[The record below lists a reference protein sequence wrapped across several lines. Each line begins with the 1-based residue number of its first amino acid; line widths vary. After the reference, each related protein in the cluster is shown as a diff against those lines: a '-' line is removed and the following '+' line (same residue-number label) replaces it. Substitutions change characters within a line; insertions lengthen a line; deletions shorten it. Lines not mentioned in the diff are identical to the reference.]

1 VQPGAAVI
9 THDAARSRA
18 LPAAL
23 TLLAL
28 VVVADL
34 LVGSG
39 VALVALLVVGPL
51 VAASRCTAVETA
63 AVAVLATALAV
74 GLAAYDSV
82 LDQSQGV
89 TAIAAVAAGGGIA
102 VGLARAQ
109 HKLAGTAHERGV
121 ALETERDAR
130 RRVDLLA
137 RSGELLGSG
146 LEPEALLRQITG
158 LPVPEHADLAIVD
171 LRRPDGSLRGAVT
184 SAADPE
190 LAAALRDLRERF
202 PLDTD
207 GDHPVALALRTGEP
221 QLLPEM
227 TDDELRRYA
236 HSDEHFALMRR
247 ARYRS
252 ALVLPLTARGRTA
265 GVLSL
270 LRLREGAAFDADD
283 LALGLDIAR
292 RAALALD
299 NARLFGDLQAT
310 DQRLEAIVANLG
322 EAVTAF
328 APDGSIIFTNQAAA
342 AFAGVASP
350 EQLMATD
357 RARLLDE
364 WIVLDEHGEEVPVER
379 RPVTRALAG
388 ETPEPMV
395 LRAVERATGRDL
407 WLMSRAAP
415 VHGPDGELQ
424 FVVAVSEDV
433 GAVKRQERRERLL
446 SNASKLLGSS
456 LDVDATLDKAAW
468 AVVPELA
475 DWARVDLPDERGVL
489 RQAAVAHRDL
499 ELVELLNEWRRDYPP
514 DPADTRGPAEV
525 LRSGRSVV
533 WSDVDP
539 EDMVRYA
546 RTPRHEELMRLV
558 DVRSMVIVPM
568 SVGDRVIGTMQ
579 LATTSESER
588 RLGAEQLEI
597 AEELARRAAIAVENA
612 RVHAERTHIAATLQR
627 SLLPPR
633 LPVIPGLTIAAR
645 FRAAGTAT
653 DVGGD
658 FYDLFEARDRWMVM
672 MGDVTGKGPGAA
684 AVTSLARYTMRTI
697 AQYEDD
703 PTDMLRRLNA
713 TLGDDPER
721 RQICTAVCVAV
732 RPPARQGDGVWL
744 DIVCAGH
751 PAPFLVTAAGTV
763 EAVGCPGTLLG
774 AFAEGRWT
782 SIAVELGPGD
792 ALVLY
797 TDGVTDTR
805 GPDGRYGADRLAALL
820 REIGPAEA
828 DTTAQRIDDAL
839 QAFGEQRDDVA
850 LLILRG
856 ATADASGEA
865 SLAAVPFEVA

>member
-1 VQPGAAVI
+1 M
-9 THDAARSRA
+9 S
-18 LPAAL
+18 
-23 TLLAL
+23 
-28 VVVADL
+28 
-34 LVGSG
+34 
-39 VALVALLVVGPL
+39 
-51 VAASRCTAVETA
+51 E
-63 AVAVLATALAV
+63 
-74 GLAAYDSV
+74 
-82 LDQSQGV
+82 
-89 TAIAAVAAGGGIA
+89 
-102 VGLARAQ
+102 
-109 HKLAGTAHERGV
+109 
-121 ALETERDAR
+121 
-130 RRVDLLA
+130 
-137 RSGELLGSG
+137 
-146 LEPEALLRQITG
+146 
-158 LPVPEHADLAIVD
+158 
-171 LRRPDGSLRGAVT
+171 
-184 SAADPE
+184 
-190 LAAALRDLRERF
+190 
-202 PLDTD
+202 
-207 GDHPVALALRTGEP
+207 
-221 QLLPEM
+221 
-227 TDDELRRYA
+227 DELRRYA
-236 HSDEHFALMRR
+236 HTDVHFELMRR
-247 ARYRS
+247 ARYHS

-270 LRLREGAAFDADD
+270 LRLREATPFGPDD
-283 LALGLDIAR
+283 MALGLDIAR

-299 NARLFGDLQAT
+299 NARLFSDLQAT

-328 APDGSIIFTNQAAA
+328 APDGSILFTNQAAA
-342 AFAGVASP
+342 TFAGVASP

-357 RARLLDE
+357 LTRLLDE
-364 WIVLDEHGEEVPVER
+364 WIVLDEHGEEVPPER
-379 RPVTRALAG
+379 QPIMRALAG

-395 LRAVERATGRDL
+395 LRTVERATGRDL

-415 VHGPDGELQ
+415 VRGPDGALQ
-424 FVVAVSEDV
+424 FVVHVSEDV

-456 LDVDATLDKAAW
+456 LDVEATLDKAAW

-475 DWARVDLPDERGVL
+475 DWARVDLPDERGIL

-525 LRSGRSVV
+525 LRSGRPVV
-533 WSDVDP
+533 WSAVDP

-546 RTPRHEELMRLV
+546 RTPRHEELMRLI
-558 DVRSMVIVPM
+558 DVRTMVIVPM
-568 SVGDRVIGTMQ
+568 SLGDRVIGTMQ

-645 FRAAGTAT
+645 FRAADTAT
-653 DVGGD
+653 EVGCD
-658 FYDLFEARDRWMVM
+658 FYDLFEARDRWMVL
-672 MGDVTGKGPGAA
+672 MGDVTGKGPRAA

-713 TLGDDPER
+713 MLGDDPER

-732 RPPARQGDGVWL
+732 HPGAREGAGVWL

-751 PAPFLVTAAGTV
+751 PAPLLLTAAGEV
-763 EAVGCPGTLLG
+763 EAVGRPGTLLG
-774 AFAEGRWT
+774 AFPEGRWT
-782 SIAVELGPGD
+782 ATAVELGPGD
-792 ALVLY
+792 TLVLY

-805 GPDGRYGADRLAALL
+805 GPDGRFGADGLEALL
-820 REIGPAEA
+820 REIGPADA
-828 DTTAQRIDDAL
+828 DTTAQRIDEAL

-850 LLILRG
+850 LLVLRG
-856 ATADASGEA
+856 ATAEAVGEA
-865 SLAAVPFEVA
+865 SIAAAPFEAA